1 MNLFSHNLKRNELIK
16 YSKELNFSK
25 SQEIIINIHRNH
37 AFEGISSVITPF
49 LHFSNLQAKFNFSAY
64 DDSFNFTKESFSK
77 KADLE
82 ILWVDLNRYDV
93 NVQDFFKEK
102 ILELKNISQSP
113 ILCIFLGE
121 NINLELSNCQIFSA
135 EKLLKDYFNLEDI
148 LDLEKEEMSGTK
160 LNSKALICLAQILG
174 LSLIPALLK
183 SALKAIVLDLDNTL
197 YEGVL
202 GEDGIENLRITPV
215 HKNLQEKIQDFKKQG
230 FLLALASKNE
240 ENDTKKLF
248 ETRKDFILKWDDF
261 DAKMINWEAKGEN
274 IVKIAKKFNIGT
286 DAMLFIDDN
295 IAELEN
301 VKYTGVKTLLADENI
316 LSKIKLYPNLLKFQ
330 NTQEDKIRAKDI
342 AANALREEL
351 KTLSDEEYF
360 KNLKI
365 CLKFSKN
372 DTENITRISE
382 LLGKTNQFIANY
394 TRLNLEEVANY
405 MKKSLIINISMSDKL
420 SDSGIIAIFLFSL
433 EQNKI
438 FIDDLCISCRALGR
452 KLEERMFFKAFE
464 MAINFFNISK
474 NTPVTLYYKKGDRN
488 TPFLNF
494 LEKISSKIKENQA
507 LIDFKKLN
515 FQGLTIFES

>member
-1 MNLFSHNLKRNELIK
+1 
-16 YSKELNFSK
+16 
-25 SQEIIINIHRNH
+25 
-37 AFEGISSVITPF
+37 
-49 LHFSNLQAKFNFSAY
+49 
-64 DDSFNFTKESFSK
+64 
-77 KADLE
+77 
-82 ILWVDLNRYDV
+82 
-93 NVQDFFKEK
+93 
-102 ILELKNISQSP
+102 
-113 ILCIFLGE
+113 
-121 NINLELSNCQIFSA
+121 
-135 EKLLKDYFNLEDI
+135 
-148 LDLEKEEMSGTK
+148 MSGTK
-160 LNSKALICLAQILG
+160 LNNKALIYLAQILG

-183 SALKAIVLDLDNTL
+183 PALKAIVLDLDNTL
-197 YEGVL
+197 YKGVL
-202 GEDGIENLRITPV
+202 GEDGIENLKITPA

-240 ENDTKKLF
+240 ENDAKKLF

-261 DAKMINWEAKGEN
+261 DAKMINWESKGEN
-274 IVKIAKKFNIGT
+274 IAKIAKKFNIGA

-316 LSKIKLYPNLLKFQ
+316 LSKMKLYPNLLKFQ

-365 CLKFSKN
+365 CLKFNKN

-474 NTPVTLYYKKGDRN
+474 NIPVTLYYKKGDRN

-507 LIDFKKLN
+507 LIDFKELN

>member
-1 MNLFSHNLKRNELIK
+1 MNLFSQNLKRNELIK
-16 YSKELNFSK
+16 YGKELNFNK

-37 AFEGISSVITPF
+37 AFEGISSLITPF
-49 LHFSNLQAKFNFSAY
+49 LHFSNLKAKFNFSAY
-64 DDSFNFTKESFSK
+64 DDSFNFTGGGISQ

-82 ILWVDLNRYDV
+82 ILWVDLNRYNT
-93 NVQDFFKEK
+93 NVEEFFKEK
-102 ILELKNISQSP
+102 ILELKNISCNP
-113 ILCIFLGE
+113 ILCIFLGKSIDFE
-121 NINLELSNCQIFSA
+121 FSNCQIFNA

-148 LDLEKEEMSGTK
+148 IDLEKEELSGTK
-160 LNSKALICLAQILG
+160 LNNKALIYLAQILG
-174 LSLIPALLK
+174 LSIIPALLK
-183 SALKAIVLDLDNTL
+183 PALKAIILDLDNTL
-197 YEGVL
+197 YEGIL
-202 GEDGIENLRITPV
+202 GEDGIDNLKLNSL
-215 HKNLQEKIQDFKKQG
+215 HQALQEKIKTFKKQG

-240 ENDTKKLF
+240 ENDAKKLF

-261 DAKMINWEAKGEN
+261 DLKMINWESKSEN
-274 IVKIAKKFNIGT
+274 ILKIAKKFNIGV

-301 VKYTGVKTLLADENI
+301 VKHIGVKTLLADENI
-316 LSKIKLYPNLLKFQ
+316 LLKIKLYPNLLKFQ

-351 KTLSDEEYF
+351 KKLSDEEYF

-365 CLKFSKN
+365 CLKFNKN
-372 DTENITRISE
+372 DAQNIIRISE

-394 TRLNLEEVANY
+394 TRLNLEEVKNY
-405 MKKSLIINISMSDKL
+405 MKNSLIINISMSDKL

-433 EQNKI
+433 KQDKI

-474 NTPVTLYYKKGDRN
+474 NIPVTLYYKKGDRN

-494 LEKISSKIKENQA
+494 LEKISHCIEEHYA
-507 LIDFKKLN
+507 LINFRELDFL
-515 FQGLTIFES
+515 GLTISEN